1 MIEIKNENEDYQIS
15 GYISY
20 PELQKKK
27 VIRMQ
32 LLY

>member
-20 PELQKKK
+20 PELQK